1 MKLTPLNSEAE
12 FSPIPFD
19 PAPKIGPNF
28 VEFWACRTTDDK
40 CPDYT
45 LFPSVIFSLHHA
57 VGFKICELAIF
68 LKCEDLLSLSKKSEQ
83 RICTILVLLEIKN
96 LRAIE
101 KFKMLSFRVFRQ
113 PRYSLKMR

>member
-1 MKLTPLNSEAE
+1 M
-12 FSPIPFD
+12 
-19 PAPKIGPNF
+19 
-28 VEFWACRTTDDK
+28 
-40 CPDYT
+40 
-45 LFPSVIFSLHHA
+45 
-57 VGFKICELAIF
+57 GFKICELAIF

-113 PRYSLKMR
+113 PRYSLKMRGGVRVVLGFRRTPSFSAIAENFPQPEEILSGGMEKFLK